1 MGLQRSYD
9 KTLPQR
15 PHVPGGA
22 VGRHGLCRVNRWA
35 CGLPRPHSPSTGS
48 EAPPITKS
56 LKLATVLS
64 SPATGLLL
72 RLPRLAAKP
81 TYLKNHFLCHRHKPA
96 NTTPEYLTMT
106 NKPKSGQTQNWPS
119 FLKPSQR
126 IQVPLR
132 HGLRCQVPVTK
143 DE

>member
-1 MGLQRSYD
+1 MGLQGSYD

-35 CGLPRPHSPSTGS
+35 WGLPRPHSPSTGS

-72 RLPRLAAKP
+72 RLARLAAKP